1 MGFLTLSMN
10 DKPKGDRFATTKY
23 NNSRSKHVSVKE
35 SNETSDSF
43 RIKP

>member
-10 DKPKGDRFATTKY
+10 DKPKGDRFATIKY
-23 NNSRSKHVSVKE
+23 NNSPNKHVSV
-35 SNETSDSF
+35 NETSDSF